1 MHKTFSPLRYP
12 GGKSQFFDKV
22 DRIILKNNLF
32 GCTYLEPFAGGAGV
46 ALRLLIEEKVNQ
58 IYINDNDYCIYA
70 FWYSIL
76 KKTSQFLELIKKTE
90 ININEWNKQKNIY
103 INFKSYSILEVGFS
117 TFFLNRTNRS
127 GILKAGPIGGK
138 NQNGTYK
145 IDCRFN
151 KDELISKI
159 KKIAIYKNRIHIS
172 HLDANSFIKKF
183 KNLNNTFWFIDP
195 PYYNKGAE
203 LYKNYFNDKDHRKLE
218 RTIYLN
224 LRENSWILT
233 YDVCN
238 EIFNLYSS
246 YSNGKIDLTYSVENK
261 RVEQEYIFYNNLFLG
276 DIING

>member
-183 KNLNNTFWFIDP
+183 KNLDNTFWFIDP

-203 LYKNYFNDKDHRKLE
+203 LYKNYFNGKDHRKLE

-246 YSNGKIDLTYSVENK
+246 YNNGKIDLTYSVENK